1 MIARQVG
8 QVGRVGLVG
17 QVRPVGLVRRA
28 GHVGALVASAL
39 LLSYALA
46 LLLSYYAPA
55 LLLSYVVSGFS
66 RTVAAQQP
74 PPSPK
79 PSFQSSVEV
88 TSLDVTVV
96 DDKGKPITNLTPA
109 DFAVKIDGNAR
120 RVVTA
125 EWVPLIRE
133 GGAAAPAPPD
143 GYSTNESATG
153 GRLIVIAVDQ
163 PNIRFGGA
171 MAIAKAANAF
181 IDRLTPSDRVAV
193 AGIGVGAPATTF
205 TSDRARV
212 KEAISRMV
220 GQKSQTS
227 IIGQHNIALVEA
239 LAIAR
244 GDPGTLDTVLFRE
257 CAGLR
262 PQEAEMCR
270 TEVEVEAH
278 DKGRTANQEG
288 DDTVRA
294 LAALFAGLGTID
306 APKTLIFISEG
317 FISNDN
323 TGRIVELGAMAAS
336 ARTSLYALKLDTQ
349 LFDTASAR
357 APINPF
363 ADRQA
368 QSEGLEILAGA
379 SRGALFTV
387 TGSGEALFDRISSEL
402 SGYYLLGVESDGRD
416 KDGKPHPIRIDV
428 PRRGAVVRSR
438 RQLVNAA
445 SDRPAPR
452 SPRAAAAAALSSPLL
467 ATALPVRLAS
477 FALQGPERDKVQLL
491 IHADVG
497 TDYPASKVVSIG
509 YVITDAA
516 GKVVD
521 NRTGDTRLLPVM
533 NGVPSPLQYTTG
545 ASLAP
550 GDYTMKLAA
559 AEGDRAGSVEHVI
572 HAALP
577 AAGGLTLSELMVGGP
592 LEVGE
597 LLTPTIGYQI
607 NFGSVHGYLEA
618 YGQKTEGL
626 TMEFEVA
633 TATDAPALLNID
645 VPIHPVTETRAI
657 FTRVIPTHALP
668 PGKYVLRAI
677 LSAGGAAV
685 KTLTR
690 GFEIAPPKVLLTSAE
705 GLGNVSVDAELFL
718 PIDDNTMTP
727 PFQRDLAVDEATL
740 APFRERVTPSV
751 KGAFDQGVVFL
762 AAGDFTKAE
771 RSFKN
776 AIEPDVDSTA
786 PLAFLAAS
794 FAAAGKDHE
803 AASAWQTAL
812 VDGTDFPQIYAWL
825 SDALLRTHDFG
836 AARAILEE
844 ASGKWPSDTRFTK
857 PLAMLYGTFGRGREA
872 VRTLERYLEDREDD
886 RDAYFYAV
894 QWLYTVHSGGAV
906 VHNRAED
913 RKRAHA
919 YADAYARARGPQA
932 ALVKQWVDYLDT
944 EK

>member
-1 MIARQVG
+1 MTNRRNRGIF
-8 QVGRVGLVG
+8 GLFFFG
-17 QVRPVGLVRRA
+17 GLCVLC
-28 GHVGALVASAL
+28 GSFLSLSAQ
-39 LLSYALA
+39 
-46 LLLSYYAPA
+46 
-55 LLLSYVVSGFS
+55 
-66 RTVAAQQP
+66 QQP
-74 PPSPK
+74 PAPK

-88 TSLDVTVV
+88 TSLDVAVV
-96 DDKGKPITNLTPA
+96 DDKGKPIPNLTPA
-109 DFAVKIDGNAR
+109 DFAVKIDGNPR

-125 EWVPLIRE
+125 EWVPLMAE
-133 GGAAAPAPPD
+133 AGAAAPAPPD
-143 GYSTNESATG
+143 GYTTNESATG

-181 IDRLTPSDRVAV
+181 IDKLTPSDRVAV
-193 AGIGVGAPATTF
+193 AGIGVGAPATVF

-212 KEAISRMV
+212 KQAISRMV
-220 GQKSQTS
+220 GQKTPSMLAM
-227 IIGQHNIALVEA
+227 HAIALVEA
-239 LAIAR
+239 IAIERGDGGALEAVFARECQGLRGIELATCQTETETEARFIAR
-244 GDPGTLDTVLFRE
+244 N
-257 CAGLR
+257 
-262 PQEAEMCR
+262 
-270 TEVEVEAH
+270 
-278 DKGRTANQEG
+278 ANQEG
-288 DDTVRA
+288 DETMQA
-294 LAALFAGLGTID
+294 LTALFAGLRTID

-317 FISNDN
+317 FISNEN
-323 TGRIVELGAMAAS
+323 TGRIIELGSMAAA
-336 ARTSLYALKLDTQ
+336 ARTSLYALKLEPSM
-349 LFDTASAR
+349 FDAGSAR
-357 APINPF
+357 APVNMF

-368 QSEGLEILAGA
+368 QAEGLEMLAGA

-387 TGSGEALFDRISSEL
+387 TGSGDALFDRIASEL

-416 KDGKPHPIRIDV
+416 RDGKPHPIRIDV
-428 PRRGAVVRSR
+428 ARRGAFVRSR

-445 SDRPAPR
+445 SDRPVPR
-452 SPRAAAAAALSSPLL
+452 SPRAAAAAALNSPLL
-467 ATALPVRLAS
+467 VTALPVRLAS

-497 TDYPASKVVSIG
+497 TDYSASKVVSIG

-521 NRTGDTRLLPVM
+521 HKTGDMRLLPVM
-533 NGVPSPLQYTTG
+533 NGVPSPLQFTAG
-545 ASLAP
+545 SSLPP
-550 GDYTMKLAA
+550 GDYTMKLAV
-559 AEGDRAGSVEHVI
+559 AEGDRAGSVEHAI
-572 HAALP
+572 HATLAE
-577 AAGGLTLSELMVGGP
+577 AGGLTLSELMVGGP
-592 LEVGE
+592 IEVGE

-607 NFGSVHGYLEA
+607 NFGAVHGYLEA
-618 YGQKTEGL
+618 YGPAAEGL

-633 TATDAPALLNID
+633 TDPDAPALLNVD
-645 VPIHPVTETRAI
+645 VPIHPITETRAI
-657 FTRVIPTHALP
+657 FTKVMPTHALP

-677 LSAGGAAV
+677 LSAGGASV
-685 KTLTR
+685 KTVTR
-690 GFEIAPPKVLLTSAE
+690 GFEVAPPKVLLTSAE

-718 PIDDNTMTP
+718 PVDENAMTP
-727 PFQRDLAVDEATL
+727 LFQRDLAVDEATL

-762 AAGDFTKAE
+762 AAGDYTKAE
-771 RSFKN
+771 VSFKK
-776 AIEPDVDSTA
+776 AIEPDVDATA

-844 ASGKWPSDTRFTK
+844 AADKWPADTRFTK

-872 VRTLERYLEDREDD
+872 VRTLERYLDDRQDD

-894 QWLYTVHSGGAV
+894 QWLYTVHAGGAV
-906 VHNRAED
+906 VHNRGED
-913 RKRAHA
+913 RKRAHE

>member
-1 MIARQVG
+1 MRVFLCVLCVLCGCFLDAR
-8 QVGRVGLVG
+8 
-17 QVRPVGLVRRA
+17 
-28 GHVGALVASAL
+28 
-39 LLSYALA
+39 
-46 LLLSYYAPA
+46 
-55 LLLSYVVSGFS
+55 
-66 RTVAAQQP
+66 QQP
-74 PPSPK
+74 PPAPK

-96 DDKGKPITNLTPA
+96 DDKGHPIPSLTPA

-125 EWVPLIRE
+125 EWVPLLAAA
-133 GGAAAPAPPD
+133 GAAAPAPPD
-143 GYSTNESATG
+143 GYSTNENATG

-163 PNIRFGGA
+163 PNIRFGGSI
-171 MAIAKAANAF
+171 AIAKAANAF
-181 IDRLTPSDRVAV
+181 IDKLTPSDRVAV
-193 AGIGVGAPATTF
+193 AGIGFGAPATAF

-212 KEAISRMV
+212 KQAISRMV
-220 GQKSQTS
+220 GQRAPEFRTL
-227 IIGQHNIALVEA
+227 HAIALVEA
-239 LAIAR
+239 VAIER
-244 GDPGTLDTVLFRE
+244 GDAGTLEQVLSRE

-262 PQEAEMCR
+262 PQEADVCR
-270 TEVEVEAH
+270 TDIENEARE
-278 DKGRTANQEG
+278 KARNANQQG
-288 DDTVRA
+288 DETVQA
-294 LAALFAGLGTID
+294 LTALFAGLRAID

-317 FISNDN
+317 FIENDN
-323 TGRIVELGAMAAS
+323 TARIIDLGAMAAS
-336 ARTSLYALKLDTQ
+336 ARTSVYALKLDTA
-349 LFDTASAR
+349 LFDMASAR
-357 APINPF
+357 APVNPF

-368 QSEGLEILAGA
+368 QSAGLELLAGA

-387 TGSGEALFDRISSEL
+387 TGTGEALFDRIASEL
-402 SGYYLLGVESDGRD
+402 SGYYLIGVESDSRD

-452 SPRAAAAAALSSPLL
+452 SARAAAAAALGSPLL
-467 ATALPVRLAS
+467 VTALPVRLAS

-491 IHADVG
+491 IHADIG

-509 YVITDAA
+509 YVITNAA

-521 NRTGDTRLLPVM
+521 NRTADTRLLPVM
-533 NGVPSPLQYTTG
+533 SGVPSALQYTTG

-559 AEGDRAGSVEHVI
+559 AEGARAGSVEHVI

-577 AAGGLTLSELMVGGP
+577 AAGGLALSELMVGGP
-592 LEVGE
+592 LEAGE

-607 NFGSVHGYLEA
+607 SFGAVHGYLEA
-618 YGQKTEGL
+618 YGPTPEGL

-633 TATDAPALLNID
+633 TAPDAPALLNDD
-645 VPIHPVTETRAI
+645 VPIHPVTGTRAI
-657 FTRVIPTHALP
+657 FTRVMPTHALP
-668 PGKYVLRAI
+668 PGPYVLRAI
-677 LSAGGAAV
+677 LSAGGTSV

-705 GLGNVSVDAELFL
+705 GLGSVSVDAELFL

-740 APFRERVTPSV
+740 APFRERVAPDV

-762 AAGDFTKAE
+762 AAGDVTHAE
-771 RSFKN
+771 LSFKK
-776 AIEPDVDSTA
+776 AIEPDADSTA

-812 VDGTDFPQIYAWL
+812 VDGTDLPQIYAWL
-825 SDALLRTHDFG
+825 GDALLRTHDFG

-844 ASGKWPSDTRFTK
+844 ASGKWPADTRFTK

-872 VRTLERYLEDREDD
+872 VRTLERYLDDRQDD

-894 QWLYTVHSGGAV
+894 QWIYTVHAGGAV

-913 RKRAHA
+913 LRRAHE
-919 YADAYARARGPQA
+919 YADAYSSARGPQA

-944 EK
+944 ER

>member
-1 MIARQVG
+1 MTRRRNRGITT
-8 QVGRVGLVG
+8 GRNRGDREDRRETIFVLFLLGGLCVLCG
-17 QVRPVGLVRRA
+17 SIL
-28 GHVGALVASAL
+28 SAQ
-39 LLSYALA
+39 
-46 LLLSYYAPA
+46 
-55 LLLSYVVSGFS
+55 
-66 RTVAAQQP
+66 QQP
-74 PPSPK
+74 PPK

-96 DDKGKPITNLTPA
+96 DDKGKPIPNLAPA

-125 EWVPLIRE
+125 EWVPLIGE
-133 GGAAAPAPPD
+133 AGAAAPPPPD
-143 GYSTNESATG
+143 GYSTNENATG

-171 MAIAKAANAF
+171 MAINKAANAF
-181 IDRLTPSDRVAV
+181 IDKLTPSDRVAV
-193 AGIGVGAPATTF
+193 AGVGFGAPATAF

-212 KEAISRMV
+212 KQAISRMV
-220 GQKSQTS
+220 GQKLPEFRTT
-227 IIGQHNIALVEA
+227 HNVALVEA
-239 LAIAR
+239 IGIQR
-244 GDPGTLDTVLFRE
+244 GEAGVLDQVVSRE

-262 PQEAEMCR
+262 PQEAEICR
-270 TEVEVEAH
+270 VEIDNEAR
-278 DKGRTANQEG
+278 DKAATANQQG
-288 DDTVRA
+288 DETVRA
-294 LAALFAGLGTID
+294 LTALFSGLRAID

-317 FISNDN
+317 FIENEN
-323 TGRIVELGAMAAS
+323 TTRIVDLGAMAAA
-336 ARTSLYALKLDTQ
+336 ARTSIYALRLDTA
-349 LFDTASAR
+349 LFDFSNAR

-368 QSEGLEILAGA
+368 QGAGLELLAGA
-379 SRGALFTV
+379 ARGALFTV
-387 TGSGEALFDRISSEL
+387 SGTGEALFNRIASEL

-416 KDGKPHPIRIDV
+416 KDGKPHPIRVDV
-428 PRRGAVVRSR
+428 ARRGALVRSR

-452 SPRAAAAAALSSPLL
+452 SPRAAAAAALNSPLL

-497 TDYPASKVVSIG
+497 TDYPASKVVSLG

-521 NRTGDTRLLPVM
+521 TKTGETRLLPVM

-545 ASLAP
+545 ANLPP
-550 GDYTMKLAA
+550 GDYTMKLAV
-559 AEGDRAGSVEHVI
+559 AEGDRAGSVEHLI

-577 AAGGLTLSELMVGGP
+577 AASGLALSELMVGGP

-607 NFGSVHGYLEA
+607 NFGAVHGYLEA
-618 YGQKTEGL
+618 YGEKTEGL

-633 TATDAPALLNID
+633 TDPEAPALLNVD
-645 VPIHPVTETRAI
+645 VPIHAVTGTRAI
-657 FTRVIPTHALP
+657 FTKVLPTHALP

-677 LSAGGAAV
+677 LSAAGASV

-705 GLGNVSVDAELFL
+705 GLGSVSVDADLFL
-718 PIDDNTMTP
+718 PVDDNTMTP

-740 APFRERVTPSV
+740 APFRERVAPSV
-751 KGAFDQGVVFL
+751 KGAFDQGVVWL
-762 AAGDFTKAE
+762 ASGDFTKAE
-771 RSFKN
+771 ISFKK

-786 PLAFLAAS
+786 PLALLAAS
-794 FAAAGKDHE
+794 FAAAGKDYE

-812 VDGTDFPQIYAWL
+812 VDGADFPQIFAWL
-825 SDALLRTHDFG
+825 TDALLRTHDFG

-872 VRTLERYLEDREDD
+872 VRTLERYLDDRQDD

-894 QWLYTVHSGGAV
+894 EWIYTVHAGGAM

-913 RKRAHA
+913 RRRAHE

-932 ALVKQWVDYLDT
+932 ALVRQWVDYLDT